1 MEGPSFLEM
10 RWSLRV
16 SLLWF
21 KIPVDGYSV
30 GNLYSSCAHE
40 CHTASDLTARFCLL
54 DNFPAQITSRLV
66 TGRLRNQRDPFR
78 TVPICLY
85 DQTPRLVVEV
95 EL

>member
-1 MEGPSFLEM
+1 MADHS
-10 RWSLRV
+10 R
-16 SLLWF
+16 
-21 KIPVDGYSV
+21 
-30 GNLYSSCAHE
+30 GNLCSSCAHE
-40 CHTASDLTARFCLL
+40 CYTVTDLTARLCLL

-85 DQTPRLVVEV
+85 NQTPRLVVEV